1 MSLPPIDGGSVE
13 VHSAPARTPEQ
24 QAALEAALDDTFAAL
39 NVPRGEDLL
48 KPSFP
53 LERSRGEDFMSAAAP
68 TAPSVKA
75 APPPSASA
83 AAAAAP
89 AAPAAPSSTSK
100 PAP

>member
-1 MSLPPIDGGSVE
+1 MSLPPIDGGSFA
-13 VHSAPARTPEQ
+13 HSAPARTPEQ

-68 TAPSVKA
+68 PAPSVKA
-75 APPPSASA
+75 APPSASA

-89 AAPAAPSSTSK
+89 AAPAAAPSTSK

>member
-53 LERSRGEDFMSAAAP
+53 LERSREDFMSAAAP

-89 AAPAAPSSTSK
+89 AAPAAPSTSK